1 LRNKFCLSPAEEYL
15 QSLCQFLL
23 PAKFPWTWWISL
35 AIALVIGVPATTL
48 MLIGVRDAG
57 EEALRPKRRKN
68 NA

>member
-1 LRNKFCLSPAEEYL
+1 M

-48 MLIGVRDAG
+48 MLIGVREAG
-57 EEALRPKRRKN
+57 EEALWPKRRKN